1 MKSVK
6 DHHSAASRQKT
17 KRRRCC
23 YAPCS
28 VWCISLCMLGI
39 FLLGSALAAG
49 LVVLLG
55 SKSEI
60 SASTS
65 TTMTTTTGEYVD
77 RAI

>member
-1 MKSVK
+1 MKSIK

-17 KRRRCC
+17 KRRHCC
-23 YAPCS
+23 YAPCY

-49 LVVLLG
+49 LIVLLG
-55 SKSEI
+55 SKPEI

-77 RAI
+77 RSI